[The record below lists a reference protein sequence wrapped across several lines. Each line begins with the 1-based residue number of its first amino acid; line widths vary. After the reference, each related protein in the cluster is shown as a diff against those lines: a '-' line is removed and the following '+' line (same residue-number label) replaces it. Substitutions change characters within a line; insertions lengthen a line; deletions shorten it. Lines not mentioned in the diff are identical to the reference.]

1 MIDAIREGKKP
12 LPLRPPIL
20 TTAPLT
26 ERLLFWPNTLLA
38 CLFIPASI
46 QEKLGVETWLTA
58 HHEDIVLLA
67 AAQGLVNLIV
77 PILCL
82 VIRRK

>member
-1 MIDAIREGKKP
+1 V
-12 LPLRPPIL
+12 
-20 TTAPLT
+20 
-26 ERLLFWPNTLLA
+26 N
-38 CLFIPASI
+38 
-46 QEKLGVETWLTA
+46 LGVETWLTA
-58 HHEDIVLLA
+58 HHEDILWLA